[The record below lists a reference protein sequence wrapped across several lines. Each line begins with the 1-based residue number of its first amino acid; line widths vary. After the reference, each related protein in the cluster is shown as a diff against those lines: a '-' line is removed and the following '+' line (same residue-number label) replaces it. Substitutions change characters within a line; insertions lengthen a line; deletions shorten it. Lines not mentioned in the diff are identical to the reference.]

1 MIRQFVCIQ
10 CPRGCHLEVDDK
22 TLEVKG
28 NFCPR
33 GEKYGQAEVSNPVRT
48 ITSTVKIKGAM
59 YPRCSVRTT
68 SPVSKAKM
76 FEVMEK
82 INQVEIIAP
91 VDVGDIIIKDVCD
104 TGSDVIA
111 TKRLEKID

>member
-10 CPRGCHLEVDDK
+10 CPRGCHLEVNDE

-59 YPRCSVRTT
+59 YPRCSVRT
-68 SPVSKAKM
+68 SAPVSKAKM
-76 FEVMEK
+76 FEVMDE
-82 INQVEIIAP
+82 INRIEIIAP
-91 VDVGDIIIKDVCD
+91 VDVGDIIIKDVCH
-104 TGSDVIA
+104 TGVDVIA
-111 TKRLEKID
+111 TKRFEKVD